1 MLSPLSLKKKITS
14 SSKLLVI
21 VPILISLSQLHAG
34 ENVNLAQKAEVSGS
48 RCYSRNYQV
57 HYAVDGD
64 VPRLECKNDERQAW
78 SVKGADGMFGE
89 FTLTWKK
96 PVEIAE
102 VVYFGRT
109 GQIIQDCFKDYEI
122 YLDDNTSPVASGAFE
137 MRHGPQRVAIK
148 KTFAK
153 KLRIRFKSAH
163 KGAVNP
169 GASEIA
175 VFGSSTSDAQ
185 LRRVMLDNVG
195 ARQRAKGSFFAT
207 LCPVP

>member
-1 MLSPLSLKKKITS
+1 MHYSHTPLSPPYTMLITTSPTKQISSNSHFSTWIRLHVLSSLV
-14 SSKLLVI
+14 LL
-21 VPILISLSQLHAG
+21 PILISLSQLHAG
-34 ENVNLAQKAEVSGS
+34 EAVNLAQMAEVSGS
-48 RCYSRNYQV
+48 GCYSRNYQV

-89 FTLTWKK
+89 FSLTWKK

-122 YLDDNTSPVASGAFE
+122 YLDDNTSPVATGAFE

-153 KLRIRFKSAH
+153 KLCIRFKSAH

-169 GASEIA
+169 GAS
-175 VFGSSTSDAQ
+175 
-185 LRRVMLDNVG
+185 
-195 ARQRAKGSFFAT
+195 
-207 LCPVP
+207 